1 SASPD
6 LHRTARPGRASA
18 QRGRV
23 APPDIAGPTPPP
35 DNVMGGTLVTRRGD
49 IATVCHQRPAHDSS
63 QPQPAERGGPTWTG
77 PSQPIRATLPGRDP
91 AERGRVPPPDIGSP
105 TPPPDNLMGG
115 TLVTRRG
122 DIANVCHQR
131 PTHDSS
137 QPQPAERGGPSG
149 TGPSQPIR
157 PKARPDRRRPCAP
170 PRTAPGHPP
179 SSRCPRSP

>member
-1 SASPD
+1 RNQCTVQMLAKRHMLRINP
-6 LHRTARPGRASA
+6 HRQP
-18 QRGRV
+18 V
-23 APPDIAGPTPPP
+23 APPPPPPPRAAHPPANTAPPPPPTTASARTAAPTPRLTAPRFAPVRTVRIGNRRAPPAAPP

-49 IATVCHQRPAHDSS
+49 IATVCHQRPA
-63 QPQPAERGGPTWTG
+63 
-77 PSQPIRATLPGRDP
+77 
-91 AERGRVPPPDIGSP
+91 
-105 TPPPDNLMGG
+105 
-115 TLVTRRG
+115 
-122 DIANVCHQR
+122 
-131 PTHDSS
+131 HDSS

>member
-1 SASPD
+1 RDHSMGGVLPVASSERSSGAPVGPAPDSASPD

-63 QPQPAERGGPTWTG
+63 QPQPAERGGP
-77 PSQPIRATLPGRDP
+77 
-91 AERGRVPPPDIGSP
+91 
-105 TPPPDNLMGG
+105 
-115 TLVTRRG
+115 
-122 DIANVCHQR
+122 
-131 PTHDSS
+131 
-137 QPQPAERGGPSG
+137 SG

-157 PKARPDRRRPCAP
+157 PKARPDR
-170 PRTAPGHPP
+170 
-179 SSRCPRSP
+179 